1 VRMKALVAVAL
12 AAAAALAPD
21 AHAGQGPERTG
32 LGLRLLE
39 APSERRDDP
48 RARTYVIDHVAPG
61 TEFSRKFEVSN
72 DTGASAQVSLYPAAA
87 EVANGSFSAAPGR
100 AANELTGWMSV
111 TPQVVELDHG
121 ERVTAVV
128 TYRVPPDASPGE
140 RYAAVMAELAPA
152 RASGGM
158 LVSSRV
164 GIRTY
169 LGVGEGGEPASDFV
183 VDSLAGARNAQGAPV
198 VRATVRNT
206 GGRALDMSGELRL
219 LAGPG
224 GLTAGPF
231 PAKLGTTP
239 GIGQSSPVEVVLDRA
254 FPAGPWTVRI
264 ELQSGLV
271 RRTAKAVIS
280 FPEQPGAV
288 GPAAV
293 ATAVPLTEDPDV
305 VIPVAIGLLA
315 AVAVL
320 LLGHHVLR
328 RRRAPARQA
337 PALPRPRGGTPAA
350 GEHRKPRPAP
360 AGAADRPSTS

>member
-1 VRMKALVAVAL
+1 MRTKGLVAVVL
-12 AAAAALAPD
+12 AAAIALAPH

-48 RARTYVIDHVAPG
+48 RARAYVIDHVAPG
-61 TEFSRKFEVSN
+61 TEFSRRFEVSN
-72 DTGASAQVSLYPAAA
+72 DTGSTAQVSLYPAAA
-87 EVANGSFSAAPGR
+87 EVADGTFAAAPGR
-100 AANELTGWMSV
+100 SVNELTTWMSV
-111 TPQVVELDHG
+111 TPQVAELAQG

-152 RASGGM
+152 RTAGGM
-158 LVSSRV
+158 VVSSRV

-239 GIGQSSPVEVVLDRA
+239 GIGQSSPVEVVLDPA
-254 FPAGPWTVRI
+254 FPAGPWTARV
-264 ELQSGLV
+264 ELQSGLI
-271 RRTAKAVIS
+271 RRAAEAVIT
-280 FPEQPGAV
+280 FPDQPGAV
-288 GPAAV
+288 GPAVV
-293 ATAVPLTEDPDV
+293 ATPVPLAEDPDV

-315 AVAVL
+315 GVAVSS
-320 LLGHHVLR
+320 LGYHVRR
-328 RRRAPARQA
+328 RRRAAAPQSPSLPSPRQ
-337 PALPRPRGGTPAA
+337 PLESTESGGTS
-350 GEHRKPRPAP
+350 EDRAP
-360 AGAADRPSTS
+360 IGAR